1 MSNLYVIV
9 HEGATKEDR
18 EVRREILRIKREE
31 NFILVDGNPTV
42 VNYQI
47 SEDSIYIGHSLGAAF
62 VLNFLEKHMARAAFL
77 IAPVWSPLENKFDKL
92 DRKLT
97 NITDHQSNRLDNHEK
112 RIKKVEVKISVN

>member
-31 NFILVDGNPTV
+31 NFRLVDGNPTV

-47 SEDSIYIGHSLGAAF
+47 SEGITRILVCGAYHGRQSWDHRCVDEQIKALRRKGYSSG
-62 VLNFLEKHMARAAFL
+62 VYMPATIFLD
-77 IAPVWSPLENKFDKL
+77 P
-92 DRKLT
+92 
-97 NITDHQSNRLDNHEK
+97 
-112 RIKKVEVKISVN
+112 